1 MSDAMTAARERPDED
16 PAEEDGPAALEAA
29 IRRRAS
35 ALDAPALIA
44 LLREKLPDR
53 AIRFRCHP
61 SLSTRS
67 AIVHD
72 VEIAPDHVVV
82 TLNLG
87 LRSSTSP
94 LPSYFLE
101 LLAHP
106 RAGPALEGVLAM
118 LDDRLLRDRVD
129 ALLPERSERL
139 FPRAADVRRDALALA
154 RPASPLALHWLL
166 EKVYPELGVSVRRA
180 PVRRGMPAQDPRLGQ
195 AVLGFAALG
204 GEAEITAPGLDAI
217 LVAEESTTWSGAPWA
232 AEARRRLD
240 ARVLPA
246 LGDTGLHL
254 RVILLDRQADG
265 RLELVGASHLGFEP
279 IVRARPPKAT
289 LLFEGRVPPT

>member
-1 MSDAMTAARERPDED
+1 MAAARKLPDED
-16 PAEEDGPAALEAA
+16 PADDGGTEALEAA
-29 IRRRAS
+29 IRRRAN
-35 ALDAPALIA
+35 AFDPPALIA
-44 LLREKLPDR
+44 LLREKLPGR

-106 RAGPALEGVLAM
+106 RAGPALEGILAL

-129 ALLPERSERL
+129 ALLPELAERL

-154 RPASPLALHWLL
+154 RPASPLALHWIL
-166 EKVYPELGVSVRRA
+166 EKVYPELAVSVRRA

-195 AVLGFAALG
+195 AVLGYAALG
-204 GEAEITAPGLDAI
+204 GEAEVAAPGLDAL
-217 LVAEESTTWSGAPWA
+217 LVAEESTTWGGEPWA
-232 AEARRRLD
+232 AEARRRLA

-246 LGDTGLHL
+246 LRDTGLHL
-254 RVILLDRQADG
+254 RVILIDRQAEG
-265 RLELVGASHLGFEP
+265 RLDLVGTSHLGFEP

-289 LLFEGRVPPT
+289 LLFEGRVPTA

>member
-1 MSDAMTAARERPDED
+1 MAAARKPPDED
-16 PAEEDGPAALEAA
+16 PADDGGPEALEAA
-29 IRRRAS
+29 IRRRAN
-35 ALDAPALIA
+35 AFDPPALIA
-44 LLREKLPDR
+44 LLREKLPGR

-106 RAGPALEGVLAM
+106 RAGPALEGILAL

-129 ALLPERSERL
+129 ALLPELAERL

-154 RPASPLALHWLL
+154 RPASPLALHWIL
-166 EKVYPELGVSVRRA
+166 EKVYPELAVSVRRA

-195 AVLGFAALG
+195 AVLGYAALG
-204 GEAEITAPGLDAI
+204 GEAEVAAPGLDALLI
-217 LVAEESTTWSGAPWA
+217 AEESTTWSGEPWA
-232 AEARRRLD
+232 AEARRRLA

-246 LGDTGLHL
+246 LRDTGLHL
-254 RVILLDRQADG
+254 RVILIDRQAEG
-265 RLELVGASHLGFEP
+265 RLDLVGKSHLGFEP
-279 IVRARPPKAT
+279 IVRARPPKAI
-289 LLFEGRVPPT
+289 LLFEGRVPTA